1 MGYTV
6 SPNAN
11 LLNLGAA
18 DATLGLQGIVDAYTT
33 GKGHLTVR
41 GKTEVETTKRK
52 NVQIVITEIP

>member
-18 DATLGLQGIVDAYTT
+18 DATLGLQGIVDAY
-33 GKGHLTVR
+33 
-41 GKTEVETTKRK
+41 
-52 NVQIVITEIP
+52 